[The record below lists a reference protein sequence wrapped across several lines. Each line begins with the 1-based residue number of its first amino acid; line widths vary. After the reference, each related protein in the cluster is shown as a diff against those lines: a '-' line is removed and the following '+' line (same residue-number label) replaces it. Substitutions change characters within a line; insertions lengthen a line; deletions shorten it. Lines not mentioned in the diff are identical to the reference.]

1 MTGLSREAV
10 VKGLRS
16 LRALGWIDLQ
26 ARELTVLDDDAMRQR
41 GLDLSPSKGPVG
53 TSTHCRLCTGP
64 LRSCPSV
71 PACWNQQGSVM
82 AQGGNHGNEAL
93 CSAHPAR

>member
-26 ARELTVLDDDAMRQR
+26 ARELAVLDETAMRSR
-41 GLDLSPSKGPVG
+41 A
-53 TSTHCRLCTGP
+53 TS
-64 LRSCPSV
+64 
-71 PACWNQQGSVM
+71 
-82 AQGGNHGNEAL
+82 
-93 CSAHPAR
+93 